1 MTTGCGSLDFDMQQ
15 NSRSTTRSASKMQLR
30 FRIVLPLLLLSLAK
44 QAVAQDLQRGFRN
57 YQEIMAG
64 RKKLDQ
70 LSPQEQQEV
79 LIVFRTVK
87 AAQNKTGKSSA
98 CRDAQGRAESAASEL
113 ADRSR
118 RLRNCAE
125 SQDYSEDCSSEFR
138 RVRSAHSDY
147 ESAVSSVQSD
157 CN

>member
-1 MTTGCGSLDFDMQQ
+1 MQY
-15 NSRSTTRSASKMQLR
+15 RLR
-30 FRIVLPLLLLSLAK
+30 LFLPLLLLGQAFN
-44 QAVAQDLQRGFRN
+44 AVAQDLQRGFRN
-57 YQEIMAG
+57 YQEIIAG

-79 LIVFRTVK
+79 LIVFRRVK

-98 CRDAQGRAESAASEL
+98 CRDAQERAESAASEL
-113 ADRSR
+113 ADRAR

-138 RVRSAHSDY
+138 RVRSSHSDY
-147 ESAVSSVQSD
+147 ESAVSSVQSE

>member
-1 MTTGCGSLDFDMQQ
+1 MQ
-15 NSRSTTRSASKMQLR
+15 SRLR
-30 FRIVLPLLLLSLAK
+30 ILLPLLLFAVAP
-44 QAVAQDLQRGFRN
+44 QATAQDLQRGLRN

-79 LIVFRTVK
+79 LIIFRRVR
-87 AAQNKTGKSSA
+87 AAQNRSGKSSA
-98 CRDAQGRAESAASEL
+98 CRDAQERAESAASEL
-113 ADRSR
+113 ADRAR
-118 RLRNCAE
+118 KLRNCAE
-125 SQDYSEDCSSEFR
+125 AQDYSEDCSSEFR

-147 ESAVSSVQSD
+147 ESAVSSIQSE

>member
-1 MTTGCGSLDFDMQQ
+1 MQ
-15 NSRSTTRSASKMQLR
+15 SRLR
-30 FRIVLPLLLLSLAK
+30 ILLPLLLFAVAP
-44 QAVAQDLQRGFRN
+44 QATAQDLQRGLRN

-79 LIVFRTVK
+79 LIIFRRVR
-87 AAQNKTGKSSA
+87 AAQNRSGKSSA
-98 CRDAQGRAESAASEL
+98 CREAQERAESAASEL
-113 ADRSR
+113 ADRAR
-118 RLRNCAE
+118 KLRNCAE
-125 SQDYSEDCSSEFR
+125 AQDYSEDCSSEFR

-147 ESAVSSVQSD
+147 ESAVSSVQSE

>member
-1 MTTGCGSLDFDMQQ
+1 MQF
-15 NSRSTTRSASKMQLR
+15 RLR
-30 FRIVLPLLLLSLAK
+30 LYFPLLLLSSAP
-44 QAVAQDLQRGFRN
+44 QSFAQDLQRGFRN

-70 LSPQEQQEV
+70 LSAPEQQEV
-79 LIVFRTVK
+79 LIVFHRVK

-98 CRDAQGRAESAASEL
+98 CRDAQEQAESAAAEL
-113 ADRSR
+113 ADRAR
-118 RLRNCAE
+118 KLRNCAE
-125 SQDYSEDCSSEFR
+125 SQDYNEDCSAEFR